1 MKEEKVRKIFFAF
14 LSLVLFIGPEVSSA
28 QKDLKVEGKRLISQ
42 RPPFTVVLP
51 SELKWVHSYFF
62 ENPKENSLTRV
73 YLYIKEKDRKLE
85 ELLIIQIADK
95 TNPQALPMT
104 TPSLKP
110 YTESRMYSMDRLKK
124 GDLEIEYL
132 TQLMAWNPDAPSLQ
146 SIVKKGITIPSHWA
160 LQGQFLFNYLGEHA
174 VFFRYSRD
182 VNSFGMKISETGKSW
197 EKNHISKNEKKV
209 LETFQKNFMEMLN
222 SIQIK
227 NPS

>member
-1 MKEEKVRKIFFAF
+1 MRKIFFAF

-110 YTESRMYSMDRLKK
+110 YTESRMYSRDRLKK